1 MFKINLEKLL
11 CSLENLGETN
21 VVAVSA
27 PIRTEARLALERM
40 LSLTS

>member
-11 CSLENLGETN
+11 CSPENLGETN
-21 VVAVSA
+21 VVAVSE